1 MAKQSISLTIYLLS
15 ICLSF
20 NLTESL
26 STNERLA
33 LTLQSSSRNCTAPK
47 PIVVGAMLKWRAGRD
62 NNDFMPGEKAE
73 FVCKEGYRQ
82 VGWLQIL
89 TCQNDGNWTS
99 RSAFEDAQFK
109 LSESPSGEIYEI
121 DNYTELVPPTDS

>member
-1 MAKQSISLTIYLLS
+1 MR
-15 ICLSF
+15 LSF

-26 STNERLA
+26 STNKRVA
-33 LTLQSSSRNCTAPK
+33 FTVQSSLRNCTAPK
-47 PIVVGAMLKWRAGRD
+47 PIVAGAMLKWRAGRD
-62 NNDFMPGEKAE
+62 GSVFMPGEKAQ

-99 RSAFEDAQFK
+99 RSSFEDNQFK
-109 LSESPSGEIYEI
+109 LSETPSGEIYKI
-121 DNYTELVPPTDS
+121 NNYRE